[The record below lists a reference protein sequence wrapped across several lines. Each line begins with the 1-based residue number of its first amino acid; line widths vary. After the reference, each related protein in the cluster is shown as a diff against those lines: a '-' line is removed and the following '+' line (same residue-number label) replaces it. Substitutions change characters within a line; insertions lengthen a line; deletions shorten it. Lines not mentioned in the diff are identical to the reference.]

1 MTSAQHESLF
11 IFLVGWGRE
20 KPDSQVQYLMPVLS
34 IRELRK
40 EDCFGSGLH
49 REFQAS
55 LGYNVR
61 LALTY
66 KSKMKRNGQTKN
78 RSWGAGHGIPSLQCV
93 CLVVDVGE
101 SKV

>member
-40 EDCFGSGLH
+40 EDCYGF
-49 REFQAS
+49 
-55 LGYNVR
+55 
-61 LALTY
+61 
-66 KSKMKRNGQTKN
+66 
-78 RSWGAGHGIPSLQCV
+78 
-93 CLVVDVGE
+93 
-101 SKV
+101 